1 MCWDP
6 SFLRQRFSETG
17 EKIILAY
24 SEMSHCLQAAVA
36 YLHLIKVK
44 EILVQGKMLQ
54 AEFSASLGILF
65 HLV

>member
-1 MCWDP
+1 M
-6 SFLRQRFSETG
+6 
-17 EKIILAY
+17 KIILAY